1 MCMRIWDMMNQEQKH
16 FATYDI
22 LKWYGSQWDLPC
34 DQRTLAQVMLRSGM
48 FRRVAWELKGKRI
61 YALAEYTSHEVYL
74 YYGHSKSS
82 MVSVWEH
89 RPLKEIIQPYV
100 EGKHTLRPLYN
111 MPKFIRDAVKEAS
124 Q

>member
-22 LKWYGSQWDLPC
+22 LRWYGSQWDFPC
-34 DQRTLAQVMLRSGM
+34 AQRTHAQVMLRSGM
-48 FRRVAWELKGKRI
+48 RI

-89 RPLKEIIQPYV
+89 RPLKEIIEPYV